1 MGVWFKTLKVLSG
14 AGRAFICFVSF
25 LFSFLLIRTTAA
37 GGISLKS
44 TLGLFSFA
52 GLCLQRDG
60 NGFPPPQ
67 EKKAFMERHF

>member
-1 MGVWFKTLKVLSG
+1 MGVWFKKLKVLP
-14 AGRAFICFVSF
+14 GRAFICFVSF
-25 LFSFLLIRTTAA
+25 LSSLLIIKTTAA

-44 TLGLFSFA
+44 ALGLFSFA
-52 GLCLQRDG
+52 RLCLQRGG